1 MQIRRIL
8 IRLSFV
14 VVVLAAL
21 GGTYFIAF
29 LHGRYDEF
37 MRRAE
42 LEILQ
47 SVQRYD
53 FLKTR
58 DYDKLRNVI
67 QFETDVAFNQYVI
80 FAGKGF
86 LNDIPS
92 WWRITRRAR
101 QDLLPEGLRKAAA
114 ISEEFKERQ
123 RQELR
128 DMRKKD
134 AAKSKE

>member
-1 MQIRRIL
+1 MQIRKL
-8 IRLSFV
+8 VIRLSLIV
-14 VVVLAAL
+14 VFL
-21 GGTYFIAF
+21 GMLTGTYFIAF

-47 SVQRYD
+47 SVQKYD
-53 FLKTR
+53 FLKAQE
-58 DYDKLRNVI
+58 YDKLRNVI
-67 QFETDVAFNQYVI
+67 QFETDVAFNQYAI
-80 FAGKGF
+80 WGGRGF
-86 LNDIPS
+86 LSDIPS

-134 AAKSKE
+134 ASKSKE

>member
-8 IRLSFV
+8 IRLGV
-14 VVVLAAL
+14 VILFLAVLT
-21 GGTYFIAF
+21 GTYFVAF

-42 LEILQ
+42 LEILH

-53 FLKTR
+53 FLNAQ

-80 FAGKGF
+80 FSSKGF
-86 LNDIPS
+86 LSDIPS
-92 WWRITRRAR
+92 WWRITRQAR

-128 DMRKKD
+128 NMRKKD
-134 AAKSKE
+134 AANPKQ